1 MTLQRREFISL
12 LGGAA
17 AAWPMAARAQQRAA
31 MPVVGYLDVGTPD
44 ERASFAEAFRIGL
57 AETGYVEGRNVA
69 IEYRWAGTQFDRF
82 PALAA
87 ELVRRQVT
95 VIAVGGHTALV
106 HAAKDATATIPIV
119 FVTASDPVKHGFVPR
134 MNRPGGNITGVSR
147 LEDTLGPKR
156 LELLYE
162 MVPKATAIAFLA
174 NPANPALAEPST
186 RDAQAAARTLGVQLL
201 VLNASTE
208 LELDAAF
215 ANLVQQGA
223 SALLFDG
230 DFFFYSKRDL
240 LVTLAARHAVPVMY
254 PIREFVSA
262 GGLMSYAASRTDT
275 VRQVGVYVGRIL
287 KGEKPGDL
295 PVLQPTL
302 FEFVINLKTAK
313 ALNVDI
319 PLKLHAFAT
328 EVIE

>member
-1 MTLQRREFISL
+1 MKMRRREFITL

-17 AAWPMAARAQQRAA
+17 AAWPVAARAQQAA

-44 ERASFAEAFRIGL
+44 ERASFAEAFRKGL
-57 AETGYVEGRNVA
+57 TETGYVEGRNVA
-69 IEYRWAGTQFDRF
+69 IEYRWAGAQFDRF
-82 PALAA
+82 PVLAA
-87 ELVRRQVT
+87 DLVRRQVT

-147 LEDTLGPKR
+147 LEDALGPKR
-156 LELLYE
+156 LELLRE
-162 MVPKATAIAFLA
+162 AMPKTTTIAILV
-174 NPANPALAEPST
+174 NPTNPALAEPST
-186 RDAQAAARTLGVQLL
+186 RDAQAAARTLGLQLL

-208 LELDAAF
+208 SELDSAF
-215 ANLVQQGA
+215 ANLEQQGA
-223 SALLFDG
+223 GALLVDG

-240 LVTLAARHAVPVMY
+240 LVTLAARHRIPVMY
-254 PIREFVSA
+254 PIREFVAA

-275 VRQVGVYVGRIL
+275 VRQAGVYVGRIL